1 MLRKRISILLLLMG
15 LMTSLAGCGMNWTDD
30 LVREYEEMKDGIISE
45 LHEMK
50 DGIKKEF
57 GDWIDSM
64 SQYGY

>member
-1 MLRKRISILLLLMG
+1 MG

-30 LVREYEEMKDGIISE
+30 IVREYEEMKDGIISE

-64 SQYGY
+64 SQYGC